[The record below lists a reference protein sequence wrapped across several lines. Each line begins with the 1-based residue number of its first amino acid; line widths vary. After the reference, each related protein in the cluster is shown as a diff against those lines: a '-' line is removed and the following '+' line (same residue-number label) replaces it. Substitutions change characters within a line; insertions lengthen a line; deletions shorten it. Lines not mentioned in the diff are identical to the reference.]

1 VSANVGYGL
10 VSRSLPKVEINT
22 RVEELLKLVGLPDSG
37 PKYPAQLSGGMQ
49 QRVALARA
57 LALSPGLLLLDEP
70 LSALDARV
78 RAYLRIEI
86 RRLHERLGVTTIM
99 VTHDQEE
106 ALTMADRIVVMN
118 NGAIEQVG
126 TPVEVYR
133 KPASAFVADFVGTTN
148 FLPAIVVRP
157 GCVRLGAVELACDI
171 DIQPGP
177 GNQVTLAIRPED
189 VVVRHVQPTTPNCL
203 RVRVAD
209 IEFLGSFCRVD
220 LAIEGDV
227 GKPALVAD
235 FSINVVRD
243 LSITE
248 GMDLLIALPPERIR
262 VFPGAP
268 QQP

>member
-1 VSANVGYGL
+1 
-10 VSRSLPKVEINT
+10 
-22 RVEELLKLVGLPDSG
+22 
-37 PKYPAQLSGGMQ
+37 MQ

-133 KPASAFVADFVGTTN
+133 KPASAFVADVVGTTN
-148 FLPAIVVRP
+148 FRPAIVVRP